1 MFSKKCKLHLEEAG
15 MGPLEHA
22 RFALSVAGELQL
34 AVIALTIHAVAP
46 RCCKTYASDKVM
58 DLAQRFKEMRDE

>member
-1 MFSKKCKLHLEEAG
+1 